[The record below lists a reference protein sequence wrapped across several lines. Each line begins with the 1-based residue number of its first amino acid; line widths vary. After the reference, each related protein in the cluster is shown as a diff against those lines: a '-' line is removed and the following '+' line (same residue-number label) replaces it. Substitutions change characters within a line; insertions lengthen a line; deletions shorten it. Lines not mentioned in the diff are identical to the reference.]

1 MHCSTWLLTTQI
13 GSPDAKAA
21 AANAVLN
28 LACNEANHTLIAE
41 AGGIEPLVRLL
52 SDGSPEAK
60 AAAAKALFSLA
71 CNSTMGR

>member
-1 MHCSTWLLTTQI
+1 MRLLSD
-13 GSPDAKAA
+13 GSPEDKAA

-28 LACNEANHTLIAE
+28 LARNEDNHTLIAE

-71 CNSTMGR
+71 GNADKGR